1 MHAEHVGELLD
12 QIGLSRFILLL
23 ELRVSLGFFEGV
35 LYRMFRGIAFVGARV

>member
-35 LYRMFRGIAFVGARV
+35 LYRMFRGIAVIGARV